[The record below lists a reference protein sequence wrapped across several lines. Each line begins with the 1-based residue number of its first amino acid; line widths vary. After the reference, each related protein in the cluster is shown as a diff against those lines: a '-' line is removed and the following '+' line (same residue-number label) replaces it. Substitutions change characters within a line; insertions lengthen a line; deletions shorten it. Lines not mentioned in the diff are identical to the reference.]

1 MKNNLTLI
9 TLLFFTFSAKS
20 QTPITAIDTSSAPA
34 GNSVNYSVPN
44 NSISYIWGRSPYDS
58 VLSLNG
64 FTSGD
69 TTFTHAGFIP
79 GTVVLRRVDNVK
91 VQGNFSLEWVEAV
104 TTNGTVNLDSLYY
117 NMFTPYQNNLDSFLN
132 NHTFNKGTD
141 NLFDNTATN
150 SNNIERLDWI
160 TTSSYLSPTP
170 ARVGF
175 AIFDKAMAGTP
186 HDPFVIAAI
195 TSIDGSGNPLTYGN
209 ILRVVPSDY
218 GNSGITVTYRI
229 VKGIY
234 GSNLLDAGTAT
245 QSLGGVFISLQ
256 DLGVAA
262 NTPIYGYSLFS
273 NDLPTAATSANLVDY
288 TNPTYFP
295 KTTPGAS
302 GGLDLVAVTGLF
314 ISNSIL
320 PIGFMSFNAVEN
332 NNIINLNWAVENEG
346 SVQRYEV
353 ERSED
358 GINYIKINEVKTLA
372 NANSGR
378 YSIADNVASV
388 TSSQLYYRIKQYT
401 TDGSYHYS
409 KIIPVKRDKIA
420 SAIILYPN
428 PVKSNLNLI
437 INSNSN
443 DNAVISVFN
452 STGLKV
458 INQQEQLAN
467 GNNSIIIN
475 GISKLPKG
483 VYQLSIKRLNNGNVI
498 TKQFSKQ

>member
-1 MKNNLTLI
+1 M
-9 TLLFFTFSAKS
+9 
-20 QTPITAIDTSSAPA
+20 
-34 GNSVNYSVPN
+34 YPN
-44 NSISYIWGRSPYDS
+44 
-58 VLSLNG
+58 
-64 FTSGD
+64 
-69 TTFTHAGFIP
+69 
-79 GTVVLRRVDNVK
+79 
-91 VQGNFSLEWVEAV
+91 
-104 TTNGTVNLDSLYY
+104 
-117 NMFTPYQNNLDSFLN
+117 YQNNLDSFLN

-160 TTSSYLSPTP
+160 STSSYSSPTP

-175 AIFDKAMAGTP
+175 AIFDKAAAGTA
-186 HDPFVIAAI
+186 HDAFAIAVI
-195 TSIDGSGNPLTYGN
+195 TSVDGSGNPLTYGN
-209 ILRVVPSDY
+209 ILRVAAGAY
-218 GNSGITVTYRI
+218 GAALDDSLTYRI
-229 VKGIY
+229 VKGAY
-234 GSNLLDAGTAT
+234 GTNLMNAGTAT
-245 QSLGGVFISLQ
+245 QTLGGVFISLQ

-262 NTPIYGYSLFS
+262 NTPIYGYSLFA
-273 NDLPTAATSANLVDY
+273 NDLPTTATSANLVDF
-288 TNPTYFP
+288 TNTTYFP
-295 KTTPGAS
+295 TFTPGAS
-302 GGLDLVAVTGLF
+302 GGLDLVAVTGLS

-320 PIGFMSFNAVEN
+320 PVGFMSFNAVEN

-346 SVQRYEV
+346 SIQRYEV

-358 GINYIKINEVKTLA
+358 GINYVKINEVKPSA
-372 NANSGR
+372 NLNSGR

-388 TSSQLYYRIKQYT
+388 TSRQLYYRIKQYT

-420 SAIILYPN
+420 SSIILYPN

-452 STGLKV
+452 SAGLKV

-467 GNNSIIIN
+467 GNNSILIN